1 LSKDRDIIITDF
13 GFANRFQV
21 ANRDLM
27 ATSCGSPCYAAPELV
42 INDENTNYVGTA
54 VDIWSCG
61 VILFAMLCGYLP
73 FDDDP
78 TNPQGASINVLYKY
92 IVSTPL
98 EIPKTLSIDATH
110 LLRRMLVPD
119 PTKRC
124 TMDEIRRHPWLS
136 DHRELLNLSMEEL
149 ESHIDYSDPY
159 PVHQVRQARDMPPP
173 PLAAP
178 TLLEEELEQDN
189 ILSICNAMPAI
200 TMEQEEED
208 CVLEHHDCILEQEEP
223 DDCILEQ
230 EPVDYVLEEKEE
242 QKESTETE
250 KPSIPTP
257 ELSPTSPASPI
268 IEPKQDE
275 VQERISPVNSIN
287 NVPSTPRPTSFLQA
301 KFFSTLQRRVST
313 NTPDP
318 TRYSMQPRANSD
330 NNNNNNK
337 IPNRSQSVQ
346 PQKPRRDRTTSE
358 YYTNNNNP
366 RKSLHVL
373 PSVSEQTTVTDQTN
387 SSKTRSKGQKLM
399 DWFKRKPSSQSK
411 FLTFY
416 CTIH

>member
-1 LSKDRDIIITDF
+1 MSKDRDIIITDF

-21 ANRDLM
+21 ANTDLM

-136 DHRELLNLSMEEL
+136 DHRDLLNLNMEEL
-149 ESHIDYSDPY
+149 ENHMDYSDHR
-159 PVHQVRQARDMPPP
+159 PVHQVRQTHNFTMLPP

-178 TLLEEELEQDN
+178 TLVENTQTSERNQDN
-189 ILSICNAMPAI
+189 IVLDCTTTTPA
-200 TMEQEEED
+200 TVEEQEED
-208 CVLEHHDCILEQEEP
+208 EQE
-223 DDCILEQ
+223 Q
-230 EPVDYVLEEKEE
+230 ENTSIKPIQSPLAPV
-242 QKESTETE
+242 T
-250 KPSIPTP
+250 
-257 ELSPTSPASPI
+257 PI
-268 IEPKQDE
+268 IEPKQD
-275 VQERISPVNSIN
+275 QTDERISPVSNINSKS
-287 NVPSTPRPTSFLQA
+287 NVASTPRPTSFLQA
-301 KFFSTLQRRVST
+301 KFFSTLQRHVST
-313 NTPDP
+313 NSPP
-318 TRYSMQPRANSD
+318 NSTRHNIQPILNSD
-330 NNNNNNK
+330 SQ
-337 IPNRSQSVQ
+337 IPSRSQSVQ
-346 PQKPRRDRTTSE
+346 PQKPRRDRATSE
-358 YYTNNNNP
+358 YYTNSSSNNSP
-366 RKSLHVL
+366 RKSLHIL

-387 SSKTRSKGQKLM
+387 TSNKTRSKGQKLM

-411 FLTFY
+411 FLMDFDTVIVIILLIKSSRYQIPWFQY
-416 CTIH
+416 NQ